1 MNNIIVTGGS
11 NLPNGK
17 RVKPSVKELKA
28 MIDTEIDWVVA
39 AKKEF
44 TAYNITLLIRNKY
57 PMLEIVHENVRK
69 YVHNKM
75 DKYHN
80 WSKLAW
86 GYDSKTVDYNG
97 EAAQTYYPLL
107 QTVIGSVSQP
117 TITVTPDVSSSI
129 PATTATTATTTVS
142 STTVSTPKANKK
154 VSQIVRALPA
164 PNNVVIDWGDD

>member
-1 MNNIIVTGGS
+1 MNNIVIAGGS

-80 WSKLAW
+80 WSKLSW
-86 GYDSKTVDYNG
+86 GYDSKVVDYNG
-97 EAAQTYYPLL
+97 ESAQTYYPLL
-107 QTVIGSVSQP
+107 QTVIGSVTQP
-117 TITVTPDVSSSI
+117 TITVTPDLTNSV
-129 PATTATTATTTVS
+129 PQLVTTVS
-142 STTVSTPKANKK
+142 STTVSTTGTTDRPKKM
-154 VSQIVRALPA
+154 SQAVRSLPA

>member
-1 MNNIIVTGGS
+1 MNNIVKANT

-28 MIDTEIDWVVA
+28 MIDTELDWVVA

-57 PMLEIVHENVRK
+57 PMLEIVHEDVRK

-75 DKYHN
+75 DQYHS
-80 WSKLAW
+80 WSPLAW

-97 EAAQTYYPLL
+97 ESAQTYYPLL
-107 QTVIGSVSQP
+107 QTVIGSVTQP
-117 TITVTPDVSSSI
+117 SITVTPDLMEAMVAVVAKTTDSNDPSSNSI
-129 PATTATTATTTVS
+129 S
-142 STTVSTPKANKK
+142 KK
-154 VSQIVRALPA
+154 KSQAVRMLPA